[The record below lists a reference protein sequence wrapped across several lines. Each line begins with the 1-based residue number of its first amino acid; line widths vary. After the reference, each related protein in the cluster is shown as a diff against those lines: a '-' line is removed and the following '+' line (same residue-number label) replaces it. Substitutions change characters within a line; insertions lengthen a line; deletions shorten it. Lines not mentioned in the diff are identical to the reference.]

1 MNYLRLLFICLF
13 PILVLSQE
21 SILRTN
27 TFIADSLDKKGE
39 YEESLKYR
47 NLALKEP
54 GHTSRY
60 ESYLKAKWHY
70 TKSCVLEA
78 KGGRKNILEGLANS
92 KEAYRLVTDI
102 VTEHD
107 KQQYFRQAILNR
119 IYHQFGYT
127 GQWPE
132 ALVEAEKN
140 YKVLRDTFPEHDMG
154 VLYILD
160 DLGFIYNKLNNPE
173 KSNEYY
179 ERSFKL
185 YKEYHPENLKDV
197 YLNNHR
203 IIRNYRELGLKNDEF
218 KLLEESENY
227 WVNLYDGED
236 AFFQLFRIYSELVN
250 WHINYGNK
258 ELAESYLYK
267 KEELFDSVAN
277 SRKKTEKIALVKRER
292 VLMNESY
299 IKLYLKHKDYDKAK
313 YFIAETHEILKDSI
327 DKYRWNIESK
337 ANLNLTEAKL
347 PNVEFKTAEKLIDDA
362 LLLLETYK
370 ESYYIN
376 PLQYQI
382 ELFDLYVAH
391 NKKEKALELMEIIL
405 KNEELTKHD
414 KLNLLFKKSFLLKE
428 TLTQDQLEIQ
438 FKTAFSFLL
447 KNPNFSF
454 SLASLEINDLNE
466 FYTFDILNNILE
478 VANQYLDWYD
488 VSNNDEFVIVA
499 NNLFKLSSN
508 FFDRIYKGDAF
519 NDNLYQSFALIQEGL
534 LKCALL
540 KPSTQLLEATVEAI
554 ENNSSKLE
562 WSKFLYGNQV
572 KINVPDSLLL
582 EEEKLKSL
590 VNYYQERIYEEK
602 QSQIEN
608 TDTLKLHLTD
618 LNNQL
623 RKHQKHIHD
632 NFIQYANSSSN
643 VFNLQDLKKQLQY
656 DEAVVKYILS
666 QEDLYVFIITNRQID
681 LQKINLGKNFTYE
694 VKNFVDTISTF
705 NSEVSIPDL
714 LKELA
719 NPIIKTDKKHI
730 VIIHS
735 GLLNLLPFEVLFP
748 DYFNSKRVLSYSSS
762 LKIYLEQTKTQ
773 TSSKNLDVGIFVA
786 QKENNLN
793 QKGFLPE
800 LDREINGIKEN
811 TQATDYYIK
820 NRDDLIKHLQSH
832 NVLHFGI
839 HTTIDEDT
847 PELSVLNFAESGVLI
862 GSLYNAEIK
871 ADLAVLSA
879 CETGTGNIIKGEGIQ
894 SISKAFTYAGIP
906 STVMSLWK
914 VDDKATAT
922 LMTSFYKYLNDGKPK
937 DLALKLAK
945 KDYLDSNIDEE
956 LKHPYYWSGFVISGN
971 TKPFKSQ
978 RDYRFLWLLIVVF
991 PAMALVYY
999 KKLKVRK

>member
-1 MNYLRLLFICLF
+1 MNYLRVLFFCFLPF
-13 PILVLSQE
+13 FGLSQE
-21 SILRTN
+21 SIITIN
-27 TFIADSLDKKGE
+27 TSIADSLDNIGE
-39 YEESLKYR
+39 YDESIKFR
-47 NLALKEP
+47 KLALDEP
-54 GHTSRY
+54 DHSANYKT
-60 ESYLKAKWHY
+60 YLKAKWLY
-70 TKSCVLEA
+70 TKSCILETR
-78 KGGRKNILEGLANS
+78 GGRKNILEGLEKS
-92 KEAYRLVTDI
+92 KEAYRLVENIISQD
-102 VTEHD
+102 D
-107 KQQYFRQAILNR
+107 RKLFFRHLILNR
-119 IYHQFGYT
+119 IYHQYGYT
-127 GQWPE
+127 GQWQE
-132 ALVEAEKN
+132 ALIEAKKN
-140 YKVLRDTFPEHDMG
+140 YEVLRDTFPEYKIEI
-154 VLYILD
+154 LYVLD
-160 DLGFIYNKLNNPE
+160 DLGFINNKLDNPE

-185 YKEYHPENLKDV
+185 YKEFHPKNLKDV

-203 IIRNYRELGLKNDEF
+203 IINNYRKLGLKNEEF

-227 WVNLYDGED
+227 WANIYNEED
-236 AFFQLFRIYSELVN
+236 AFFQKFTIYGELTN
-250 WHINYGNK
+250 WHLNYGNQ

-277 SRKKTEKIALVKRER
+277 SRKKTEKITLVKRER

-313 YFIAETHEILKDSI
+313 QFIDETQEILKDSL

-347 PNVEFKTAEKLIDDA
+347 PSIEFKTAEKLIVDA

-370 ESYYIN
+370 EVYFIN

-391 NKKEKALELMEIIL
+391 NKKEKALELMETIL

-428 TLTQDQLEIQ
+428 SLTQDQLEIQ
-438 FKTAFSFLL
+438 FKTAFASLL
-447 KNPNFSF
+447 KNQNS
-454 SLASLEINDLNE
+454 SSNLASLEISDLNE
-466 FYTFDILNNILE
+466 FYTFEILNNILE
-478 VANQYLDWYD
+478 VANQYLDWYN
-488 VSNNDEFVIVA
+488 VSNNDAFLTVA
-499 NNLFKLSSN
+499 INLFKLSSN

-519 NDNLYQSFALIQEGL
+519 NDKLYQSFTLIQEGL

-540 KPSTQLLEATVEAI
+540 KPSTQLLETTVEAI

-562 WSKFLYGNQV
+562 WSKFLYGNQA

-623 RKHQKHIHD
+623 RKHQKFIHD
-632 NFIQYANSSSN
+632 NFIQYAKSSSN
-643 VFNLQDLKKQLQY
+643 DFNIQDLKKLLQY
-656 DEAVVKYILS
+656 NEAVVKYILV
-666 QEDLYVFIITNRQID
+666 QEDLYVFTITNKLID
-681 LQKINLGKNFTYE
+681 LQKIHNGDNFTKE
-694 VKNFVDTISTF
+694 IKNFVDAISTF
-705 NSEVSIPDL
+705 NSELLIPDL
-714 LKELA
+714 LKKLA
-719 NPIIKTDKKHI
+719 NPIIKTDLEHV

-735 GLLNLLPFEVLFP
+735 GLLNLLPFEVLLP
-748 DYFNSKRVLSYSSS
+748 DYFNSKNVLSYSNS
-762 LKIYLEQTKTQ
+762 LKIYLEQTKAQ
-773 TSSKNLDVGIFVA
+773 SSIKNLDVGIFVA
-786 QKENNLN
+786 QNKNNFN

-811 TQATDYYIK
+811 VHATDYYIK
-820 NRDDLIKHLQSH
+820 NQNDLLEHLRSH

-839 HTTIDEDT
+839 HTTIDIDT
-847 PELSVLNFAESGVLI
+847 PELSVLNFAESGLLI
-862 GSLYNAEIK
+862 GSLYNTALK

-879 CETGTGNIIKGEGIQ
+879 CDTGNGRFINGEGVQ
-894 SISKAFTYAGIP
+894 SISKAFTYAGVP

-922 LMTSFYKYLNDGKPK
+922 LMTLFYKYLNDGKPK

-945 KDYLDSNIDEE
+945 KDYLNSNIDEE

-971 TKPFKSQ
+971 TKPFKPQ
-978 RDYRFLWLLIVVF
+978 RDYKLLWFLILVF

-999 KKLKVRK
+999 KKSKFRK